1 VWIGNPEGRPIP
13 FSPITINDL
22 AATDAQ
28 LRALQQGW
36 ADQMSTPE
44 RLALDDYKGPEGR
57 LINEQLR
64 GEICDSGAEATAQLL
79 RTALGR
85 AAAPADMLLYRGV
98 RMAEAAVF
106 LGLRHHVIIR
116 SRAFV
121 STSIAPSVAAKLA
134 RAQSGRVIE
143 LVVRKGCPGVAYV
156 HPFPRYRFPQFEVLI
171 NVGIGLK
178 LLCADE
184 QTIRL
189 EVCHGR

>member
-1 VWIGNPEGRPIP
+1 MGSPEADIP
-13 FSPITINDL
+13 FTPIAVNDL
-22 AATDAQ
+22 VAADAQ

-36 ADQMSTPE
+36 ADQMSAPE

-64 GEICDSGAEATAQLL
+64 GDICDSGAEATAQFL

-98 RMAEAAVF
+98 RMAEAAF
-106 LGLRHHVIIR
+106 FQGLRRHAIMR

-134 RAQSGRVIE
+134 RVQSGRVIE
-143 LVVRKGCPGVAYV
+143 LVVRKGRPGIAYV

-184 QTIRL
+184 KMIRL
-189 EVCHGR
+189 EVCND